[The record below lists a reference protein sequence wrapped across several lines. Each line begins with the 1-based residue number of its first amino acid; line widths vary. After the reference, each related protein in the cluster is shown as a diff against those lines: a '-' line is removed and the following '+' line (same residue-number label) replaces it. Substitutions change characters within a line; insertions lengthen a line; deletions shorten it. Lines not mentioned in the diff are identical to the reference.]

1 MQNLQHERLTL
12 RLRLLIPTKEPGL
25 KLSVM
30 NGTTPFYLNGLK
42 IKILSF
48 CAAKLKPLVTVRLQQ
63 VFMFYRALCWPG
75 FGPEAGQLLAFSV
88 YFGSSHLWLVFL
100 CLLSSGAP
108 GMGQWLRPLWRERRA
123 QQLCPCLAEG
133 NPKRQRAKLST
144 QMLHVVRITFL
155 QLPFF

>member
-1 MQNLQHERLTL
+1 MQNLQHEGLTL

-75 FGPEAGQLLAFSV
+75 FGPEAGQLLAFSEFILV
-88 YFGSSHLWLVFL
+88 HLIFDCCFSAFSHLVPPGWDSGCAL
-100 CLLSSGAP
+100 CEGNGGLSSCA
-108 GMGQWLRPLWRERRA
+108 RA
-123 QQLCPCLAEG
+123 WQSGTPSDSEPSFQHKCF
-133 NPKRQRAKLST
+133 
-144 QMLHVVRITFL
+144 ML
-155 QLPFF
+155 